1 MASSILA
8 EIIAHKRREV
18 AAARAARPLAQL
30 EAELPDAPAVRGFR
44 ESLARRIDHSRP
56 AVIAEIKRAS
66 PSKGLIRE
74 DFDPAR
80 HALDYADAGAACLSV
95 LTDAPYFRGGLA
107 DLRAARAS
115 AGLPLLRK
123 DFIIDRYQVVESR
136 LAGADCILLIVAALT
151 DSQLRELADCAAEI
165 GLDVLVEVHNRAELD
180 RAIALDCGMIG
191 INNRDLRSFHTTLRT
206 TFDLIPHVPPGRLLV
221 TESGIE
227 NAEDLRGLMECGVF
241 GFLIGE
247 AFMRAANPGAALK
260 NLLREALA

>member
-1 MASSILA
+1 MAPSILA

-18 AAARAARPLAQL
+18 AAAQAARSLAKL
-30 EAELPDAPAVRGFR
+30 ESALPEAPAIRGFR

-80 HALDYADAGAACLSV
+80 HALDYAAAGAACLSV
-95 LTDAPYFRGGLA
+95 LTDEPYFRGGLA

-115 AGLPLLRK
+115 AKLPLLRK
-123 DFIIDRYQVVESR
+123 DFIIDRYQIFESR

-151 DSQLRELADCAAEI
+151 GPQLRGLADCAIQI
-165 GLDVLVEVHNRAELD
+165 GLDVLVEVHNRDELD
-180 RAIALDCGMIG
+180 RALALDCGMIG
-191 INNRDLRSFHTTLRT
+191 INNRDLRSFHTTLQT
-206 TFDLIPHVPPGRLLV
+206 TFDLIPHVPPDRLLI

-227 NAEDLRGLMECGVF
+227 SAEDLLSLMACGVF

-247 AFMRAANPGAALK
+247 AFMRAADPGAALG